1 MPRLLGLIGVAF
13 LFLLEEPLVVVEG
26 KRQGEHMAQTA
37 LRSGTLVP
45 PERALQSQ
53 GTEAR
58 EWHV

>member
-26 KRQGEHMAQTA
+26 KCQREHMAQLA
-37 LRSGTLVP
+37 SCGGALVP
-45 PERALQSQ
+45 PERTLQSQ

-58 EWHV
+58 EWHF

>member
-1 MPRLLGLIGVAF
+1 MAF

-37 LRSGTLVP
+37 LRSGTLGP
-45 PERALQSQ
+45 PERTLQSQ